1 MADITDEQIAAAVRP
16 LYADDTAASM
26 GLADDI
32 RTVRA
37 VLALREQEAS
47 ATGAATDDT
56 LWKRRAYHL
65 DRELKAARVD
75 VDSEIVEGQ
84 LADFLLKFGGKY
96 DGNGMWEV
104 SLHLE
109 EICQIM
115 SALAT
120 PTTAPIG
127 NAEEPAGFLAYQE
140 GDEKPRFF
148 PTMAV
153 LTEGT
158 KRWHPAVSRVV
169 PLYASPPGEPVDVEQ
184 MLRDCVPGGC
194 SVDPQPI
201 CDNIRAWFAGTT
213 KSEGEV

>member
-120 PTTAPIG
+120 PTTSTTGKVDASRVRDEAWQPIETAP
-127 NAEEPAGFLAYQE
+127 NAEQRDMFVVRAFN
-140 GDEKPRFF
+140 
-148 PTMAV
+148 
-153 LTEGT
+153 
-158 KRWHPAVSRVV
+158 VSRWNYTSDAYCVWRDIHGGFARWPHQFAPTHWM
-169 PLYASPPGEPVDVEQ
+169 PLPAPPV
-184 MLRDCVPGGC
+184 
-194 SVDPQPI
+194 
-201 CDNIRAWFAGTT
+201 GTP
-213 KSEGEV
+213 KSAEGEGA

>member
-120 PTTAPIG
+120 PTTSTTGKVDA
-127 NAEEPAGFLAYQE
+127 
-140 GDEKPRFF
+140 
-148 PTMAV
+148 
-153 LTEGT
+153 
-158 KRWHPAVSRVV
+158 SRVRDEALEEAATLCV
-169 PLYASPPGEPVDVEQ
+169 HLAAGLWSDD
-184 MLRDCVPGGC
+184 LRFKQAAGANECAGR
-194 SVDPQPI
+194 
-201 CDNIRAWFAGTT
+201 IRSLIGTT
-213 KSEGEV
+213 KSEAGHG